1 MRTAQAIRLGCFY
14 AAADFLHFLVNH
26 VGRVFVLSSTSQER
40 GFSGMESTQE
50 QTWIKQA
57 QSGDQ
62 KALALLFHHYY
73 PFLFKYALKLTWSR
87 ETAEDFVQETM
98 LKAMTH
104 LSSYNGTS
112 RFSSWLV
119 TIGTR
124 QYFDQIR
131 KCKREKKWIEEEK
144 SMR

>member
-1 MRTAQAIRLGCFY
+1 
-14 AAADFLHFLVNH
+14 
-26 VGRVFVLSSTSQER
+26 
-40 GFSGMESTQE
+40 MESAQE

-131 KCKREKKWIEEEK
+131 KCKREKKMDRGRKKACAEK
-144 SMR
+144 TSMEFWYS